1 MKPTYLEYQ
10 FHDTENFIS
19 TFDEAPLW
27 SAAFG
32 LLLLKHLEFKPSI
45 TVADIGCGTGFPLL
59 ELAGRLG
66 YCSKLYGIDL
76 WENAINR
83 ARLKISNY
91 GYKNVELINSSAENI
106 PLPNQTVDLI
116 VSNLGIN
123 NFDNSE
129 LVYKECNR
137 ILKQNGRIALTTNLN
152 GHWNQFYTVF
162 EKTLEELH
170 LNKYILKIQDEQN
183 HRSTQRGINQQ
194 LESCGFKVIKTINET
209 FEMRFADGTS
219 FLNHHFVKLGWLTSW
234 LKLFPE
240 KEWELIFS
248 NLEKNLNDYATIHN
262 GLNLFVP
269 MLYIEAEKM

>member
-1 MKPTYLEYQ
+1 MKSTYLEYQ
-10 FHDTENFIS
+10 FHDTESFIS

-32 LLLLKHLEFKPSI
+32 LLLLKHLEIQPSI

-66 YCSKLYGIDL
+66 DRSKLYGIDL
-76 WENAINR
+76 WENALNR

-91 GYKNVELINSSAENI
+91 GYKNVELIHSSAANI
-106 PLPNQTVDLI
+106 PLPNQAVNLI

-129 LVYKECNR
+129 FVYKECNR
-137 ILKQNGRIALTTNLN
+137 ILKPNGRIALTTNLN
-152 GHWNQFYTVF
+152 GHWNQFYDVF

-170 LNKYILKIQDEQN
+170 LNKYIYKIQEEQN
-183 HRSTQRGINQQ
+183 HRGTQHSIKQE
-194 LESCGFKVIKTINET
+194 LESCGFNTIKTIQDT
-209 FEMRFADGTS
+209 FEMRFADGTA

-240 KEWELIFS
+240 NEWEFIFS
-248 NLEKNLNDYATIHN
+248 NLEKNLNEHASRNN
-262 GLNLFVP
+262 GLNLSIP
-269 MLYIEAEKM
+269 MLYLEAVKS